1 MGKKSTLEEI
11 RGKDSR
17 ELQYDLREIKKQLF
31 ETRFQI
37 QSESAKPSN
46 IRNMRRGIA
55 RLLTVLAERQGED
68 LSSEGSV
75 SEEGVES

>member
-1 MGKKSTLEEI
+1 MGKKSSLEEI

-37 QSESAKPSN
+37 QSDSAKPSS
-46 IRNMRRGIA
+46 IRNMRRRIA
-55 RLLTVLAERQGED
+55 RLLTVLAERQGEA
-68 LSSEGSV
+68 LASEGSV
-75 SEEGVES
+75 SEGRVES